1 MTNNKMEY
9 DHENTMRLIG
19 LAQNG
24 DQSAKEQLIT
34 ENTPLIKSIV
44 KRYIGKGVE
53 YNDLMQIAGMG
64 LLKAV
69 YNFSL
74 DYEVRF
80 STYAVPMIIGEIKRF
95 IRDDGYIKVSRS
107 IKTTSLKISRFIDDY
122 KKQNN
127 SEPTLNEIAEK
138 FQLDTGEIIFI
149 IDRAHNIGHIY
160 IQNNSLWLYL
170 G

>member
-69 YNFSL
+69 YNSVFFDAYLYFARFYPISSL
-74 DYEVRF
+74 I
-80 STYAVPMIIGEIKRF
+80 S
-95 IRDDGYIKVSRS
+95 YI
-107 IKTTSLKISRFIDDY
+107 L
-122 KKQNN
+122 
-127 SEPTLNEIAEK
+127 
-138 FQLDTGEIIFI
+138 
-149 IDRAHNIGHIY
+149 
-160 IQNNSLWLYL
+160 
-170 G
+170 